1 MTAPKFTKDRR
12 SRLRGGIVLG
22 VVATGLLLSVQD
34 AMAKNG
40 PPKSEQLSAVSQ
52 YRESIPASEG
62 PVLPGTGKVET
73 KALPEQVTRQVEE
86 QGGNDARILTLVATK
101 SSYGAPQRKL
111 PQIGLDRR
119 RPGTKAAPARTK
131 PAKIRTKPAKI
142 RVVDPAERGSAT
154 PAAVLSATGGIV
166 GGSSGGR
173 LFGLIL
179 VLGLLALATGG
190 FASLRGRSG
199 S

>member
-1 MTAPKFTKDRR
+1 MLTRGRR

-22 VVATGLLLSVQD
+22 VVATGLLLSAQD

-40 PPKSEQLSAVSQ
+40 PSKSEQLSAVSQ

-62 PVLPGTGKVET
+62 PVLPGTGKIET
-73 KALPEQVTRQVEE
+73 KPLPEQITRKVEE
-86 QGGNDARILTLVATK
+86 KGGSDARVLTLIATK

-111 PQIGLDRR
+111 PQIGLDKRT
-119 RPGTKAAPARTK
+119 PGSKAAPVRTR
-131 PAKIRTKPAKI
+131 PAKIRTA
-142 RVVDPAERGSAT
+142 DPAERGQGT
-154 PAAVLSATGGIV
+154 PTAVLSATGGLV

-173 LFGLIL
+173 LLGLVL

-190 FASLRGRSG
+190 VASLRGRAR
-199 S
+199 